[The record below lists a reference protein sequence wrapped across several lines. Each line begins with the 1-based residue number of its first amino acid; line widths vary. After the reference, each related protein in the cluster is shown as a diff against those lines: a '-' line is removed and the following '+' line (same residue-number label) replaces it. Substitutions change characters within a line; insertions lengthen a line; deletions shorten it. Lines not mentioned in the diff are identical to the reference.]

1 MALSIPLVWADEHR
15 LHEPSAE
22 IWVGVRTPA
31 AELPARADAIRA
43 TLVEAGA
50 EVVAATPHDDGPVEA
65 VHDPALLAFLASA
78 WTEWEAA
85 GLPDDPG
92 QDQVVPYI
100 FPHPGLMAGLEPLV
114 PAATWARPGAFCF
127 DTMTLIGRDT
137 WQAAR
142 AAADA
147 ALTAADLLAEGVPI
161 AYACCRPP
169 GHHVTRSA
177 YGGSCYLNNAAIA
190 AQQLRERGAAR
201 VAIIDID
208 AHHGNGA
215 QSIFW
220 ERNDVLTT
228 SVHIDPATGW
238 FPHFLGGASERGQ
251 GVGHGSNLNVPLP
264 PGARDDDWLRAV
276 AELVQTARSSGAEA
290 LVLALGV
297 DAAGGDPESPLDVT
311 VRGFRDAG
319 RLIGQHGLPIVV
331 VQEGGY
337 DLASIGGLVL
347 ATLEGLEEGHGNG

>member
-1 MALSIPLVWADEHR
+1 MALSLPLVWADEHR

-43 TLVEAGA
+43 TLLEAGA
-50 EVVAATPHDDGPVEA
+50 TEVAAVPHDDAPLEA
-65 VHDPALLAFLASA
+65 VHDPGLLAFLASA
-78 WTEWEAA
+78 WADWEAA
-85 GLPDDPG
+85 GLPTDPG

-100 FPHPGLMAGLEPLV
+100 FPHPGLLGGLEPQV

-127 DTMTLIGRDT
+127 DTMTLIGPGT
-137 WQAAR
+137 WAAAR

-147 ALTAADLLAEGVPI
+147 ALTAADLVAGGAPLV
-161 AYACCRPP
+161 YACCRPP
-169 GHHVTRSA
+169 GHHVTRTA

-190 AQQLRERGAAR
+190 AQQLRAGGAAR
-201 VAIIDID
+201 VAVIDID

-220 ERNDVLTT
+220 ERNDILTA
-228 SVHIDPATGW
+228 SVHVDPATGW
-238 FPHFLGGASERGQ
+238 FPHFLGGETERGS
-251 GVGHGSNLNVPLP
+251 GDGLGSNLNVPLP
-264 PGARDDDWLRAV
+264 PGARDDEWLRAV
-276 AELVQTARSSGAEA
+276 DVLVQTARSIGAEA

-311 VRGFRDAG
+311 VRGFRQAG
-319 RLIGQHGLPIVV
+319 RLLGQHGLPIVV

-347 ATLEGLEEGHGNG
+347 ATLEGLQEGHGNA